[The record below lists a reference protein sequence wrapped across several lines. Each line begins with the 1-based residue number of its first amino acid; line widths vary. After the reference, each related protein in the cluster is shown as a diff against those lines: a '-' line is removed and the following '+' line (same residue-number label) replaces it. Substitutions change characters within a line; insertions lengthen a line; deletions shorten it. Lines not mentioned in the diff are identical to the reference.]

1 MKAIVLSRSHIAL
14 LALLLMLPP
23 LANADADDGKLVI
36 QQLATGVYLHTSYKD
51 TQRWGR
57 VSSNGL
63 VVVKEGKA
71 FIVDTPWPD
80 QDTSELLQ
88 WIDASGFALAGAL
101 TTHAHDDRA
110 AGIGAL
116 NEMGVPTHAS
126 SLTNELLLEQGR
138 PRATSEHGSKTF
150 SLANGA
156 IEAWYPG
163 PGHAADNLVVWL
175 PDSEILYGGC
185 LVRPKSSRNLGNT
198 IDSHPELWPQ
208 SVQNVLDR
216 YPHAQWV
223 VPGHGAPAQGN
234 QLLPHTKALADEF
247 LAGNP

>member
-1 MKAIVLSRSHIAL
+1 MLAIVFRAEFPL
-14 LALLLMLPP
+14 LVALLLVAPFTR
-23 LANADADDGKLVI
+23 ADADDGKLVI
-36 QQLATGVYLHTSYKD
+36 QQLASGVYLHTSYKD
-51 TQRWGR
+51 TPNWGR
-57 VSSNGL
+57 VSSNGI
-63 VVVKEGKA
+63 VVVKEGEA
-71 FIVDTPWPD
+71 YIVDTPWPK
-80 QDTSELLQ
+80 QDTRELLQ

-126 SLTNELLLEQGR
+126 SLTNELLLEQDR
-138 PRATSEHGSKTF
+138 PRATSEYDSGTF
-150 SLANGA
+150 SLAGGA

-175 PDSEILYGGC
+175 PDSGILYGGC
-185 LVRPKSSRNLGNT
+185 LVRPKTSNSLGNT
-198 IDSHPELWPQ
+198 TDSHPELWPQ

-216 YPHAQWV
+216 YPYAQWV
-223 VPGHGAPAQGN
+223 VPGHGAPAKGI